1 MPVRQRKHVP
11 LRTCIICKQ
20 KRQKRDL
27 IRIVRTPE
35 GGIELD
41 SRGKL
46 SGRGAYCCPNRTC
59 WEAALE
65 PGRLGKVL
73 KSRLSADDLA
83 RLYDS
88 VSIAARQLQKRETEA
103 GRDASNRAPGGG
115 R

>member
-1 MPVRQRKHVP
+1 MPARQRKHVP
-11 LRTCIICKQ
+11 LRTCIVCQ
-20 KRQKRDL
+20 RKRQKRDL

-35 GGIELD
+35 GVIELD

-46 SGRGAYCCPNRTC
+46 PGRGAYCCPDRTC

-65 PGRLGKVL
+65 PGRLGRVL
-73 KSRLSADDLA
+73 KSRISADDLT

-88 VSIAARQLQKRETEA
+88 VSMAAGHLQKRETEA
-103 GRDASNRAPGGG
+103 GLDASNPAPRGS